1 MICFVEMVNCSTGEM
16 YYSKKLGF
24 AFNIGMPNDAG
35 MRRLRLLLES
45 VIRGSRIKREPLQL
59 RLMFNEP
66 RITDSSSKRKR
77 LIPASLGMPILKAKP
92 NFFE

>member
-24 AFNIGMPNDAG
+24 AFNIGLPNDVG
-35 MRRLRLLLES
+35 IKRVNELIQS
-45 VIRGSRIKREPLQL
+45 VIRGARVKHEPLQL

-66 RITDSSSKRKR
+66 LDSPE
-77 LIPASLGMPILKAKP
+77 LPFQPLKAENPDEAKP
-92 NFFE
+92 F

>member
-35 MRRLRLLLES
+35 MLRVRELLES

-66 RITDSSSKRKR
+66 LETPELPFTSFSPESPDD
-77 LIPASLGMPILKAKP
+77 AKP
-92 NFFE
+92 F

>member
-24 AFNIGMPNDAG
+24 AFNIGLPNDAG

-66 RITDSSSKRKR
+66 LETSELPFQPLAAENPDEAH
-77 LIPASLGMPILKAKP
+77 P
-92 NFFE
+92 F